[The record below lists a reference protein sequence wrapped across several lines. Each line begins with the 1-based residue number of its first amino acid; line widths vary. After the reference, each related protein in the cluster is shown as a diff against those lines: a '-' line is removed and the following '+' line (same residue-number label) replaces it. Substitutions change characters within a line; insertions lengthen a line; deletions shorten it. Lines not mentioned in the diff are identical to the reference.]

1 MRSTGGVTVID
12 LRRQQRNFGDGFIRE
27 TVAELWE
34 GWMRHADTILADE
47 RLLEIVHQALQRRRP
62 RSRTHGRPGTTAEVV
77 LRMLLLKHMRNW
89 SFADLEREV
98 RGNLLYREFTHIG
111 AEKVPDAKTL
121 GRLAQALG
129 PEVIEKLH
137 VRIVALAQAHGVVTG
152 RRMRVDTTVVETNIH
167 YPTDS
172 GLLGDGVRVLTRLM
186 KKVTEVAGAVGTKLR
201 DRKRSM
207 QRRLIEIGRATRSK
221 GPAAQEKVKAVYRKL
236 VEVTS
241 RVVGQ
246 ARKFSAEIGQGTK
259 RAADA
264 LQQAMLEGFKLPNPC
279 TFKRSKTFSQF
290 ACSFASI
297 PRC

>member
-89 SFADLEREV
+89 SFAVLEREV

-111 AEKVPDAKTL
+111 AAKVPDAKTL

-137 VRIVALAQAHGVVTG
+137 VRIVALAQAQGVVTG
-152 RRMRVDTTVVETNIH
+152 HRH
-167 YPTDS
+167 ALGYHS
-172 GLLGDGVRVLTRLM
+172 GGNEYSLSHRQWA
-186 KKVTEVAGAVGTKLR
+186 AGRWGARAHSPDEEGYR
-201 DRKRSM
+201 GSRSSGH
-207 QRRLIEIGRATRSK
+207 EAARS
-221 GPAAQEKVKAVYRKL
+221 
-236 VEVTS
+236 
-241 RVVGQ
+241 
-246 ARKFSAEIGQGTK
+246 
-259 RAADA
+259 
-264 LQQAMLEGFKLPNPC
+264 
-279 TFKRSKTFSQF
+279 RSG
-290 ACSFASI
+290 ACSVA
-297 PRC
+297 